1 MANRGGSAGGSASL
15 AAAGWAVAGLAGAFL
30 VLFFAWPVAAMVGR
44 GLADGAAGLLGVLS
58 APRTWRIAGQTL
70 AMALAGTAG
79 SLILGI
85 PGAYVLY
92 RLAFPG
98 RRVARAIVA
107 VPFVLPT
114 VVVGVAFRALLGP
127 GGAYAALG
135 IDKSVAAVVAAMVFF
150 NYSIVVRTVGTMWAS
165 LDPRQ
170 AEAARTLG
178 ASPARAFLTVT
189 LPALVP
195 SIAAAGSLVFLFCS
209 TAYGIVQTLGRPGY
223 GTLETEIWVQTI
235 TYMDLPAAAGLSIL
249 QLAIVALAVAV
260 QRRFAA
266 RSKAALRLGS
276 ARVRRPS
283 RADIP
288 TLAVVALT
296 FAGLLLAPMA
306 ALAWRAFVRDGAPTL
321 HNFRALATSGAGF
334 AGGISPLE
342 ALGNSAGTA
351 VVAASIALAVGLPL
365 AVLLARAGK
374 HGRLLDALVMAP
386 LGVSSVTVGFG
397 FFLTLQAPPLDLSGV
412 GLLVPMAQAV
422 IALPIVVRAVV
433 PSLRA
438 IDPRQ
443 REAAATLGA
452 GPWRTLATIDGPFLV
467 RALPLAF
474 GFAFAISLGEFG
486 ATSFLASPQA
496 PTLPVLIARLMS
508 RPGVDNYGMT
518 MAASFILALV
528 TGSMMAVSEA
538 AQARLEAPQRKGGR
552 RGRNI

>member
-1 MANRGGSAGGSASL
+1 M
-15 AAAGWAVAGLAGAFL
+15 VA
-30 VLFFAWPVAAMVGR
+30 R
-44 GLADGAAGLLGVLS
+44 GLADGADGLIGVLS
-58 APRTWRIAGQTL
+58 APRTWKIAGQTL
-70 AMALAGTAG
+70 AMAVAGTAG
-79 SLILGI
+79 SLVLGI

-92 RLAFPG
+92 RLDFPG
-98 RRVARAIVA
+98 RTLARVLVAI
-107 VPFVLPT
+107 PFVLPT

-135 IDKSVAAVVAAMVFF
+135 IDQSVTAVVAAMVFF
-150 NYSIVVRTVGTMWAS
+150 NFSIVVRTVGTMWAS

-170 AEAARTLG
+170 TEAARTLG
-178 ASPARAFLTVT
+178 AGPARAFLTVT
-189 LPALVP
+189 LPALGP

-209 TAYGIVQTLGRPGY
+209 TAYGIVQTLGRPAY

-235 TYMDLPAAAGLSIL
+235 TYLDLPAAAGLSIL
-249 QLAIVALAVAV
+249 QLAIVALAVAA

-266 RSKAALRLGS
+266 RSEAALRLVS
-276 ARVRRPS
+276 ARRHRPAH
-283 RADIP
+283 ADLP
-288 TLAVVALT
+288 ALALTALT
-296 FAGLLLAPMA
+296 FAGLLIAPMA
-306 ALAWRAFVRDGAPTL
+306 ALAWRAFVREGAPTL

-342 ALGNSAGTA
+342 ALGNSASTA
-351 VVAASIALAVGLPL
+351 VTAAGIALAVGLPL
-365 AVLLARAGK
+365 SVLLARAGSR
-374 HGRLLDALVMAP
+374 GRLLDALVMAP

-397 FFLTLQAPPLDLSGV
+397 FFLTLQAPPLDLRGV

-452 GPWRTLATIDGPFLV
+452 GPWRTLATVDGPFLM

-486 ATSFLASPQA
+486 ATSFLASAQE
-496 PTLPVLIARLMS
+496 PTLPVLIARLLS
-508 RPGVDNYGMT
+508 RPGADNYGMT

-528 TGSMMAVSEA
+528 SGSIMAVSEA
-538 AQARLEAPQRKGGR
+538 A
-552 RGRNI
+552 